1 MTCLRAVSRGN
12 ASASGRKGPG
22 RGRCWHLLSS
32 GRSEWSSSQ
41 RPSLSL
47 SGTHPVVAMAH
58 CEWTVSIHVLKNHQQ
73 RRRLSKN
80 KREMMFT
87 ALLSV
92 GTLQHLCSHFCN
104 EPHTQEGVIII
115 PISQRWKLSHCLDIL
130 PKPYNL

>member
-1 MTCLRAVSRGN
+1 MTCLQAVSRGN

-22 RGRCWHLLSS
+22 RGRCWRLLSS

-47 SGTHPVVAMAH
+47 SATHPVAATAH

-87 ALLSV
+87 AL
-92 GTLQHLCSHFCN
+92 QHLCSHFCR
-104 EPHTQEGVIII
+104 EPHTRFSSSHRVLIIT